1 MLCHRK
7 GHKEMSQKLSQR
19 FRDMLSLALISP
31 RGGGHSFIRHI
42 CWASLAVLRGAKT
55 NPSVSRIKIP
65 ALMELTF

>member
-19 FRDMLSLALISP
+19 FRDMPSLALIYP
-31 RGGGHSFIRHI
+31 WGGCHSFILSI
-42 CWASLAVLRGAKT
+42 CWASLAMLRGAKT